1 MAKKILKKISFIG
14 ACLLV
19 LSISYSC
26 KKDKD
31 DDKDTKPTVVDEK
44 WITAYK
50 NVTLGN
56 QGNPNYGPFF
66 KPQTGEVLKL
76 GQTAGIEEFIG
87 MVFFSS
93 YGNQTYFTFPADAE
107 AADAY
112 PHPTNPI
119 FVDNPNGLNYWA
131 QPKMVNGMITKPNP
145 DISIITFNQLA
156 TSLDAVEFDKTFRYS
171 NLSYGEPQEFLA
183 YEVSYELSPDAGQVY
198 LAQFNK
204 SVRAIILV
212 KNVVEAT
219 NGSITFDILI
229 ESRKSYESLDLT
241 KNIQPKKKVD

>member
-1 MAKKILKKISFIG
+1 MAKKLFKKISFIG
-14 ACLLV
+14 ACLIV

-31 DDKDTKPTVVDEK
+31 DDKGTNTTVVDEK

-50 NVTLGN
+50 NVTLGS

-76 GQTAGIEEFIG
+76 GETAGIEEFVG
-87 MVFFSS
+87 MVFFRSAGD
-93 YGNQTYFTFPADAE
+93 YTYFTFPADAE

-119 FVDNPNGLNYWA
+119 FVDNPNGLNYWP
-131 QPKMVNGMITKPNP
+131 QPKMVNGMITNPSP
-145 DISIITFNQLA
+145 DISMVTFNELA
-156 TSLDAVEFDKTFRYS
+156 TSLDAAKFDQTFRNS

-183 YEVSYELSPDAGQVY
+183 YKVSYELNPDAGQVY

-212 KNVVEAT
+212 KNVVSAE

-229 ESRKSYESLDLT
+229 ESRKSYEKLDLT